1 PNALTCSATRR
12 VSSILDRSPTATAL
26 ACGTERRV
34 SSARAV
40 LRACSVTSW
49 PPSTSSRA
57 AINPRPSEE
66 PEMNTRDIGISL
78 RTTAPTTCCHRMTAK
93 PSHSHYA
100 QASEGGTHVDEACTD
115 HDMA

>member
-26 ACGTERRV
+26 ACGTERRA
-34 SSARAV
+34 SFARTV

-66 PEMNTRDIGISL
+66 PEMNTRDIGIPL
-78 RTTAPTTCCHRMTAK
+78 RTRDR
-93 PSHSHYA
+93 YY
-100 QASEGGTHVDEACTD
+100 THTKVNDGRPWID
-115 HDMA
+115 LGQ